1 MARIDSYQ
9 QLEVWQKAV
18 TLVTEVYQVTRTFP
32 REEIYGLTSQLRRA
46 AVSIPANIA
55 EGWGRN
61 TTRDYIQF
69 LRVARGS
76 LLELETH
83 LVIAGNLELIDPSA
97 QERLDQRT
105 QEINRMLN
113 GLIKSVQASARR

>member
-55 EGWGRN
+55 EGRGRN

-69 LRVARGS
+69 LRVASGS

-97 QERLDQRT
+97 QERLGQRT

-113 GLIKSVQASARR
+113 GLFKSVQASARR